1 MQGLRRGHYAFSVVG
16 AFLVVVVAKI
26 LEKRRQGRAASG

>member
-1 MQGLRRGHYAFSVVG
+1 VVG
-16 AFLVVVVAKI
+16 AFLVVAVAKI